1 MRNGMEIERVPIA
14 QLKPYDKSLRVH
26 NRKKRQKLVALLRRF
41 GQAYPILIDE
51 KSQIIDGHAVVDAMK
66 ELGFDEIAAIV
77 VENRTPAEIRALR
90 LAVNRIVEDVEW
102 DQEALRTEFRELLEL
117 GFDLDLTGFE
127 AVEIDMTLDI
137 DHQTAAVV
145 EEVTAEEVEPATT
158 AAVVA
163 IGDVWRLGHHLIA
176 CGNSQDAAL
185 VSQLIGAR
193 KAAVVFTDP
202 PYNVK
207 IGGNVS
213 GLGKTV
219 HREFAMASGE
229 MSGEAFTAFLAG
241 FIKALIPI
249 LADGAI
255 LFACMDW
262 RHLREL
268 LDAGEQNQLV
278 LKNLVVWAKSNAG
291 MGSFYRSQHELVC
304 VFKYGDAPHQNHFE
318 LGQHGRSRSNVWN
331 YKGVNSFGKDRMEL
345 LGAHP
350 TVKPVALV
358 ADALRDVSRRGDIV
372 IDPFLGSGSTLLAAE
387 ETGRVCIGIEIDPA
401 YVEVAIKR
409 WQKRTGKDA
418 VNTVTGEA
426 FQAAVERHDA
436 LQKTVCPPASGTT
449 SVTISPAMPVTTT
462 GITVPMATTTGM
474 TTPALATPATSAMG
488 EAAND

>member
-1 MRNGMEIERVPIA
+1 MRNDMAIERVPIA

-41 GQAYPILIDE
+41 GQAFPILIDE

-117 GFDLDLTGFE
+117 GFDLDLTGFD

-145 EEVTAEEVEPATT
+145 EEAEAEDVEPAVST
-158 AAVVA
+158 AVVA
-163 IGDVWRLGHHLIA
+163 VGDVWRLGQHLIA

-185 VSQLIGAR
+185 ASQLVGAR

-229 MSGEAFTAFLAG
+229 MSPAEFKAFLVG
-241 FIKALIPI
+241 FISALLPV
-249 LADGAI
+249 LVDGAI
-255 LFACMDW
+255 LYVCMDW

-268 LDAGEQNQLV
+268 LDAGDDAELE
-278 LKNLVVWAKSNAG
+278 LKNLCVWAKSNAG

-318 LGQHGRSRSNVWN
+318 LGQHGRSRSNLWT
-331 YKGVNSFGKDRMEL
+331 YRGVNAFGKDRMEM

-387 ETGRVCIGIEIDPA
+387 ETGRTCIGIEIDPA
-401 YVEVAIKR
+401 YVEVAISR

-418 VNTVTGEA
+418 VNAATGEA

-436 LQKTVCPPASGTT
+436 LQKTVCPPTGGTT
-449 SVTISPAMPVTTT
+449 NVTTST
-462 GITVPMATTTGM
+462 ATTLTTTGM
-474 TTPALATPATSAMG
+474 TTARDDIDGHDGAG
-488 EAAND
+488 HDDRGGGRQ